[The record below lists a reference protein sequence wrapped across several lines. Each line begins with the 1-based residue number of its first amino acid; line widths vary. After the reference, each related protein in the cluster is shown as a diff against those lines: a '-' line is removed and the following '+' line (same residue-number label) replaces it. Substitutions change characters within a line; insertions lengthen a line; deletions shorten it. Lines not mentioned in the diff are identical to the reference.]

1 MFRTS
6 LRSFENSFRFCMKT
20 NYLDYS
26 KLILD
31 KVCFREDLLRK
42 EYRKA
47 LNWLKE
53 SEQEELNKW
62 VKDRGYPSLLCTD
75 EHHIETM
82 RGGSMSDLKKLTV

>member
-1 MFRTS
+1 
-6 LRSFENSFRFCMKT
+6 MKT
-20 NYLDYS
+20 NYLEYY

-62 VKDRGYPSLLCTD
+62 VQDRGYPSLRYTD
-75 EHHIETM
+75 EHQVETM
-82 RGGSMSDLKKLTV
+82 PGGSMSDLKKLTV